1 VYIPRLYAE
10 QDKEELHAF
19 IEAYPF
25 ATLVT
30 SSGGLFATHLP
41 LILRPSDGPFGT
53 LEGHVARANPHHELA
68 SEATDALVIFSGPH
82 AHVTPSWYPSK
93 LDTGRV
99 VPTWNYVA
107 VHAYGSV
114 TFRGDAEFLHAHVT
128 RLTVRH
134 EAARGSEWRTSD
146 PPADYV
152 SQQLRAI
159 VGVEI
164 AISRLEG
171 KWKMSQNRPAA
182 DIDGVVDGLRQS
194 GDATDADVAAIV
206 ASRRPKSSP

>member
-1 VYIPRLYAE
+1 VYIPRLNAE
-10 QDKEELHAF
+10 PDKAVLHAF
-19 IEAYPF
+19 IEAHPF
-25 ATLVT
+25 ATLIT
-30 SSGGLFATHLP
+30 ASGGLFATHLP
-41 LILRPSDGPFGT
+41 LVLRPNDGELGT

-68 SEATDALVIFSGPH
+68 AGATDALVIFAGAH
-82 AHVTPSWYPSK
+82 AHVTPSWYATK
-93 LDTGRV
+93 VETGRV

-114 TFRGDAEFLHAHVT
+114 TFRDDAEFLHAHVS
-128 RLTVRH
+128 RLTERH

-146 PPADYV
+146 PPAEYV

-194 GDATDADVAAIV
+194 GDPADAEVAAIV
-206 ASRRPKSSP
+206 EERKQK